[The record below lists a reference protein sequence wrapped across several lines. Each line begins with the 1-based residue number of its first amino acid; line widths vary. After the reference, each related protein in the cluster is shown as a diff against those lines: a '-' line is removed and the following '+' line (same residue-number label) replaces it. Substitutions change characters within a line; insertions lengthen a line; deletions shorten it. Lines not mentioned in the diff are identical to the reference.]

1 MVDSSKLMLKHRVLV
16 VDDHPDTA
24 EAACMLLANL
34 GHLCTPVRTGAAAID
49 EAERFKPD
57 IVILDIGLPDLS
69 GYEVARELRSRYGQ
83 AIYLCA
89 FTGWGQG
96 DDRLRSISAGF
107 DQHVMKPA
115 NAAALREVI
124 ANAEQ
129 RRGQPAI
136 PA

>member
-1 MVDSSKLMLKHRVLV
+1 MDSAAITQKHRVLV
-16 VDDHPDTA
+16 VDDHPDVA
-24 EAACMLLANL
+24 EAACLLLTHL
-34 GHLCTPVRTGAAAID
+34 GQLCTVACTGAAALA
-49 EAERFKPD
+49 EAERFEPD

-69 GYEVARELRSRYGQ
+69 GYEVARELRSRYGP

-107 DQHVMKPA
+107 DEHVVKPA
-115 NAAALREVI
+115 NASTLREVI

-129 RRGQPAI
+129 RRGQPTT
-136 PA
+136 PT